1 MLNKLLKP
9 FDYIAGEKALGI
21 GLILSLITSLVANT
35 QEAHFNGLVNLK
47 FIPQKTPNWIY
58 YIEPFINVIV
68 FSFFLSIIAIIL
80 KKKFR
85 IVDLFGTQL
94 LARSPLLIM
103 SLVLLFSGVN
113 YETSMELLK
122 SITENPNDISG
133 IIPFIVMGILSLPF
147 LIYMLYLM
155 YHAFSVSVNA
165 SGTKAIILFIIGFI
179 VSELTLQLLYT
190 QIYPML

>member
-1 MLNKLLKP
+1 MNKLLRP

-21 GLILSLITSLVANT
+21 GLILSLITSIVANT

-47 FIPQKTPNWIY
+47 FIPQKTPDWIFY
-58 YIEPFINVIV
+58 LEPIINVV
-68 FSFFLSIIAIIL
+68 VLSLFLSIVALLL

-85 IVDLFGTQL
+85 LIDIIGTQL
-94 LARSPLLIM
+94 LARAPMLGM
-103 SLVLLFSGVN
+103 SFILVFSGVN
-113 YETSMELLK
+113 HENTMALLK
-122 SITENPNDISG
+122 RVTENPNELTG
-133 IIPFIVMGILSLPF
+133 IAPFIILGLFSLPF

-165 SGTKAIILFIIGFI
+165 SGPKAIILFIICFI
-179 VSELTLQLLYT
+179 LSELTLQLLYS